1 VKALN
6 RVQTCFEEGALRHV
20 EPSKGKAFN
29 SLAFAGEWLNEAA
42 TNLASGS
49 YRSALASAY
58 LAMFHAARAILFRD
72 GIREKSHYCVGAYL
86 ETYVDQGKLESQWV
100 EVFDRLRSARHT
112 DQYSFE
118 ARPTKEELE
127 AKLNTARE
135 FVSRMQ
141 KLLEETG

>member
-1 VKALN
+1 
-6 RVQTCFEEGALRHV
+6 V

-29 SLAFAGEWLNEAA
+29 SLALAGEWLNEAA
-42 TNLASGS
+42 TNLASES
-49 YRSALASAY
+49 YRSALSSAY

-86 ETYVDQGKLESQWV
+86 ETFVDQGKLESQWV
-100 EVFDRLRSARHT
+100 EVFDRIRSARHT

>member
-1 VKALN
+1 
-6 RVQTCFEEGALRHV
+6 V

-141 KLLEETG
+141 KLLDETG

>member
-1 VKALN
+1 
-6 RVQTCFEEGALRHV
+6 VQTCFEEGALRHV

>member
-6 RVQTCFEEGALRHV
+6 RVQTCFEEGSLRHV
-20 EPSKGKAFN
+20 APSKGKAFN

-42 TNLASGS
+42 INLASGS
-49 YRSALASAY
+49 YRSALSSAY

-86 ETYVDQGKLESQWV
+86 ETYVEQGKLEGQWV
-100 EVFDRLRSARHT
+100 AVFDRIRSARHT

-118 ARPTKEELE
+118 SIPSKEELE
-127 AKLNTARE
+127 AGLKTAQE